1 MIFEKVL
8 PSVSCL
14 AQSCFVYFIKAKLKS
29 QYRLRNSQNQTY
41 HPLKI
46 RCMIQHVKQKQRCWR
61 QRHLKGGRS
70 EGGCPRTVG
79 GKKTAYGD
87 WAARQR
93 EWKEIYEHDNS
104 SIKRK
109 SLYRKQEER
118 IFEGKNRGERPRS
131 FWGVRCRDRVRHAFS
146 VRQHKRSP
154 CLSDAEEI
162 SRWAKKDKR
171 RTKRNKR
178 AGKVHED
185 ADYRLFSCSR
195 SLRAKNMQYVF
206 GCLWNLK

>member
-8 PSVSCL
+8 PSVYCL
-14 AQSCFVYFIKAKLKS
+14 AQSCFVYFIKAELKS
-29 QYRLRNSQNQTY
+29 QYRLRNGQNPTY

-46 RCMIQHVKQKQRCWR
+46 CCMIQHVKQKQRCWR
-61 QRHLKGGRS
+61 QRQLKRGRT

-79 GKKTAYGD
+79 RKITAYGG

-93 EWKEIYEHDNS
+93 EWKEIYRYDNS

-109 SLYRKQEER
+109 NLHRKEES
-118 IFEGKNRGERPRS
+118 ILEGEDRRERPRL
-131 FWGVRCRDRVRHAFS
+131 FWGVRRRDRVRHAFS
-146 VRQHKRSP
+146 VRQHKRSL